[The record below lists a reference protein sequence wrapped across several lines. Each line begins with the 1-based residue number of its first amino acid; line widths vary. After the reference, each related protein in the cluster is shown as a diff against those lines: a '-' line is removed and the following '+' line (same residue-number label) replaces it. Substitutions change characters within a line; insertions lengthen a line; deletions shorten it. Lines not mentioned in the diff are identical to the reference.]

1 MIACPTR
8 GGWAG
13 RTAGGMARG
22 GGAESA
28 APLWERI
35 CEQLIHIAVAG
46 LWWRGTVT
54 VGAAAGQP

>member
-1 MIACPTR
+1 
-8 GGWAG
+8 
-13 RTAGGMARG
+13 MARG